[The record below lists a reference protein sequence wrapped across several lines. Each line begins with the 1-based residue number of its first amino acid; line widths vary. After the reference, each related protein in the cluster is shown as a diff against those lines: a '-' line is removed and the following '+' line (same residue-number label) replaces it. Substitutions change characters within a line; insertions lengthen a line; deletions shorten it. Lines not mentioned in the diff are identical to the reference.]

1 MHRNGL
7 AIALDVVVEVDI
19 VKYLAAWMLGVPG
32 ILIVVWFLFSHG
44 H

>member
-1 MHRNGL
+1 MPWNGL
-7 AIALDVVVEVDI
+7 GIAGAVVEVNN

-32 ILIVVWFLFSHG
+32 ILIVVWFLFSHM